1 MIHQVLLL
9 ILATGSFWVL
19 TEGQDSYSQLTELE
33 KKGVDLALQ
42 NLYSHPSTQHH
53 FLFFKT
59 LDMVHTE
66 GGFGESFVYHN
77 FFAKATTCAKEIENP
92 DPKKCRFRND
102 RPLVDCVVCYMGLS
116 DNIARETKPY
126 VSCVRRPALTKEV
139 KTNRQQQCEDD
150 SKQT

>member
-1 MIHQVLLL
+1 MPTASLL
-9 ILATGSFWVL
+9 SWRRR
-19 TEGQDSYSQLTELE
+19 E
-33 KKGVDLALQ
+33 
-42 NLYSHPSTQHH
+42 STLPFKTCTRTRTLSDH

-126 VSCVRRPALTKEV
+126 VSR
-139 KTNRQQQCEDD
+139 
-150 SKQT
+150 